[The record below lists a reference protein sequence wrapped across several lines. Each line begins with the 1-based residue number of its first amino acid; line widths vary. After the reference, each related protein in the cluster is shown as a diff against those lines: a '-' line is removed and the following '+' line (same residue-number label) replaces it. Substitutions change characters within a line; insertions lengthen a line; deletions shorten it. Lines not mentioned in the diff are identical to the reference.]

1 MNFPNI
7 EYSAGWY
14 AANYPGFLNEQQY
27 YILANWNKGVRNEED
42 IPQEEWDEYYK
53 IRNIDTVTKA
63 NNDKKRKL
71 EDCEEIGVEE
81 TKENGVHNSI

>member
-27 YILANWNKGVRNEED
+27 YILANWNKGVRDMKD
-42 IPQEEWDEYYK
+42 IPEEELAEIEK
-53 IRNIDTVTKA
+53 IRMKDSDNS
-63 NNDKKRKL
+63 NNKKRKL
-71 EDCEEIGVEE
+71 EEEDLGVEE
-81 TKENGVHNSI
+81 TKENGVCDSV